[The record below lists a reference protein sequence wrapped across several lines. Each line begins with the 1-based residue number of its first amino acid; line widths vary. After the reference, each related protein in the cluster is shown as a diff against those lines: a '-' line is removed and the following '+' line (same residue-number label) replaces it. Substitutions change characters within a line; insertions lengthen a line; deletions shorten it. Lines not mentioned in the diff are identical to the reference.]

1 MFYAYQIIS
10 VNLLQLACRSENEVR
25 AKELVEMIAS
35 PNLLPLAIK
44 YANKL
49 GRVHLSAKLSE
60 LMPQFEEQVS
70 KIAKHC

>member
-1 MFYAYQIIS
+1 M
-10 VNLLQLACRSENEVR
+10 R

-49 GRVHLSAKLSE
+49 GRIHLSAKLSE
-60 LMPQFEEQVS
+60 LMPQFEEQVCRN
-70 KIAKHC
+70 KKHIKRRQKNNFVKFRKN

>member
-1 MFYAYQIIS
+1 M
-10 VNLLQLACRSENEVR
+10 ACRSENEVR
-25 AKELVEMIAS
+25 AKELVEMTAS

-49 GRVHLSAKLSE
+49 GRIHLSAKLSE

-70 KIAKHC
+70 KIDRKSTYRM